1 MDEEGQ
7 ADIEP
12 AGIEHILNVL
22 LCDLRGDHVDEVFQV
37 FHELDGETVLPGSI
51 EEVLTAQELGHA
63 LDLGGGREGGG
74 REGGREGGRKGKDG
88 EKEGGG
94 GNEGERGNRE
104 GERGEQERQRARVRE
119 MTRCE
124 EIYIVHTVYTQV

>member
-7 ADIEP
+7 TDIEP

-74 REGGREGGRKGKDG
+74 REEGKRWREGGRGRERGRERKQGRR
-88 EKEGGG
+88 EGGTG
-94 GNEGERGNRE
+94 ETESEGERDDK
-104 GERGEQERQRARVRE
+104 
-119 MTRCE
+119 M
-124 EIYIVHTVYTQV
+124 